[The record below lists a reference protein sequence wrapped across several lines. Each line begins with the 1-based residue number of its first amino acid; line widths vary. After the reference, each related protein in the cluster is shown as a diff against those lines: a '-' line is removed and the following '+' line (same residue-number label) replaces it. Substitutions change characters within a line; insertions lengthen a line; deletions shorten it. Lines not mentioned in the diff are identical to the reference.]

1 MNLRRKVERDQEGPE
16 VFQSDRQQVRVSGRE
31 ASCQIRR
38 TDIQILLKKA
48 GSIVSNLKKLLK
60 KSPQQFWLK
69 TFRNS
74 PKVAKF
80 WSYFCKEISHQ
91 VLSKIVQSGHTDAY
105 LALNVAGE
113 SVNVS
118 YHFF

>member
-1 MNLRRKVERDQEGPE
+1 MIVNKFAYPGERLRAKYVGPE
-16 VFQSDRQQVRVSGRE
+16 MANFIEKYKV
-31 ASCQIRR
+31 
-38 TDIQILLKKA
+38 DIQILLKKA